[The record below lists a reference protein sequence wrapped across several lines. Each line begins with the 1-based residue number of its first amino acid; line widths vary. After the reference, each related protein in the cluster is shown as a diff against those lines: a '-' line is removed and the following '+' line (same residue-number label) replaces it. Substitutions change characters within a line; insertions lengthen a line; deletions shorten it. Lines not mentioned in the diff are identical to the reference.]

1 VTHGVRVC
9 RRFMLKSI
17 FTGLFVFFAL
27 AVPALTF
34 GQATSSTPPFAANLQ
49 LWDRGSEVLSLQQ
62 FLNQH
67 GFPVSR
73 TGAGSSGQETDFFGL
88 KTYAALVKFQAA
100 EGLPA
105 TGFFGPLT
113 RAAIA
118 RVTATGAPTN
128 AQTTASSTPPATT
141 FSGIPQLIPL
151 PAGYTPGY
159 GGGGGTAGSGTSGG
173 GSSSDTTPPTV
184 SLTAPTNGATVSG
197 TAVALS
203 ATASDNVAVAS
214 VQFKADGTNIGSAAA
229 TSPYST
235 TWNSKLVADG
245 SHTIAA
251 VAEDTSGN
259 YATSSIGVTVDNTPP
274 VISTISVSTT
284 TTTSSSAVITWTTN
298 EAASSTVSYGI
309 TSAYGTASSS
319 ASLATSH
326 SITLAGLTASSTYH
340 FQVQSSDGQGNTAT
354 SSDQT
359 FTTANYASIIQND
372 PNLIAFWRMGE
383 ASGSTFVDS
392 KSGLNATISG
402 GVTLGTTSNYI
413 VGDPSTAATFDGIT
427 GSASIGDVS
436 ALNNFTRTAP
446 FTITAIITPTAT
458 PTGNGWI
465 YTKANVSGALN
476 GLEFGIRNVGGGRVG
491 LFVQFG
497 SVSQTQWIRLVSTQS
512 LVNFQTY
519 LVGVTYDGSGTAAG
533 MQLYINGVP
542 VPSYDDS
549 GTSAQ
554 SIAAGQVTTAVGFP
568 ADIGMWGTIHQ
579 RFTGNIKDLAIFNV
593 QKSPDWMEALVVAA
607 NPALVNVPVVGT
619 DIYTPYMNPRPQVI
633 YDLDIDSDAGDAA
646 EAVMMLNLEH
656 QGLLDIVA
664 TVVTSC
670 NSKAA
675 PAWLA
680 IANYYGR
687 ASIPTGVNMNNS
699 PGNCVSPN
707 NWVQTVASTY
717 GVPGYTDASDFEA
730 ATTTLRRLL
739 AAAPDHSVDWITNGD
754 LGTVQLLLE
763 TTADSFS
770 PLTGVQLVAQKIHS
784 LWVNGGNWPTGAGV
798 SDISGTTARSTVTAY
813 VLANWPTN
821 VPILLESISE
831 GNSVQYGANVMEGL
845 NASNP
850 ARLAWE
856 TYFGNTSVN
865 NTDGGWSSI
874 AFLALVHGLS
884 PYQRIAGGNGTAS
897 VNTSTDVTSWT
908 QTTNSN
914 HSWLSKLM
922 SDADLVTA
930 TNALIIDHSLW

>member
-319 ASLATSH
+319 AAFTTSH
-326 SITLAGLTASSTYH
+326 SITLTALASGTIYH
-340 FQVQSSDGQGNTAT
+340 FQIAATDNQGNLAT
-354 SSDQT
+354 SSDAT
-359 FTTANYASIIQND
+359 FTTQLAPGALIGMIGDSIAEYEFNTGPTLAARQTGLQIYNAGTGPVTSALAIDPAASLFAWNDLTDNTALLTNEPRYYSSGDVGRAGAQLSDIDAEITREASYGPNILIVEGGTNSLSDSNFAADDAKILDDAHTAMPNAIIGVENISAVAVSMSGTRSAASIQAANALIAANVAARPWAELIDEYTPSDND
-372 PNLIAFWRMGE
+372 PSNPGYGLAADYGDGLHPNILGAETVFAVPLLSFIE
-383 ASGSTFVDS
+383 EHVASGNAITARKITSVLPPGTDINAGSQSSSHTSTT
-392 KSGLNATISG
+392 GATISG
-402 GVTLGTTSNYI
+402 VVPAGMDVAYGAAGEYSSITTSLQPN
-413 VGDPSTAATFDGIT
+413 PSTGGQI
-427 GSASIGDVS
+427 
-436 ALNNFTRTAP
+436 L
-446 FTITAIITPTAT
+446 IITVT
-458 PTGNGWI
+458 P
-465 YTKANVSGALN
+465 A
-476 GLEFGIRNVGGGRVG
+476 
-491 LFVQFG
+491 
-497 SVSQTQWIRLVSTQS
+497 
-512 LVNFQTY
+512 
-519 LVGVTYDGSGTAAG
+519 
-533 MQLYINGVP
+533 
-542 VPSYDDS
+542 
-549 GTSAQ
+549 GTST
-554 SIAAGQVTTAVGFP
+554 SES
-568 ADIGMWGTIHQ
+568 
-579 RFTGNIKDLAIFNV
+579 LAI
-593 QKSPDWMEALVVAA
+593 
-607 NPALVNVPVVGT
+607 
-619 DIYTPYMNPRPQVI
+619 RPQFI
-633 YDLDIDSDAGDAA
+633 
-646 EAVMMLNLEH
+646 
-656 QGLLDIVA
+656 
-664 TVVTSC
+664 
-670 NSKAA
+670 
-675 PAWLA
+675 
-680 IANYYGR
+680 
-687 ASIPTGVNMNNS
+687 SI
-699 PGNCVSPN
+699 
-707 NWVQTVASTY
+707 
-717 GVPGYTDASDFEA
+717 
-730 ATTTLRRLL
+730 ATTTLQSQWAR
-739 AAAPDHSVDWITNGD
+739 AWA
-754 LGTVQLLLE
+754 QLE
-763 TTADSFS
+763 CD
-770 PLTGVQLVAQKIHS
+770 Q
-784 LWVNGGNWPTGAGV
+784 GNWIRTTLNVGEKSNSSNNLMQTQLGLYPEGSGMRTVYPITPSLQFSATSTG
-798 SDISGTTARSTVTAY
+798 
-813 VLANWPTN
+813 L
-821 VPILLESISE
+821 VP
-831 GNSVQYGANVMEGL
+831 
-845 NASNP
+845 
-850 ARLAWE
+850 
-856 TYFGNTSVN
+856 
-865 NTDGGWSSI
+865 SI
-874 AFLALVHGLS
+874 ALYWNPSLGGGPYTCKLEQWDVQTEAS
-884 PYQRIAGGNGTAS
+884 PVRP
-897 VNTSTDVTSWT
+897 
-908 QTTNSN
+908 
-914 HSWLSKLM
+914 
-922 SDADLVTA
+922 
-930 TNALIIDHSLW
+930 